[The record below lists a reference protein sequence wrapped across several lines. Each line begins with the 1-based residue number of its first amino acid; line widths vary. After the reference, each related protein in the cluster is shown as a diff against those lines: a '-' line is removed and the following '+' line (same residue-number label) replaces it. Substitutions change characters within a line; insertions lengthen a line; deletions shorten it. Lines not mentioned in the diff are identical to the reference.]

1 MLPPRAYAEPVSP
14 FSTGTRPAP
23 STSDARATLVVAAAA
38 ADLEQFPTTAF
49 APIGARNTLDALRL
63 IERWKPRVVAIDW
76 DSPDFDSLS
85 ICAGARQSP
94 GTGILALTVSPERA
108 PQALHAGCHAI
119 LLKPFAP
126 NLLVARIGRLARE
139 LPTGPAASR
148 LAGTLAQSG
157 INRAWPEVAC
167 PTCSRSGAVS
177 FEHSSHR
184 RDWYACLACHAVW
197 EGRRQE

>member
-1 MLPPRAYAEPVSP
+1 MLPPRAYAEPLPP
-14 FSTGTRPAP
+14 FSAGTRPEP
-23 STSDARATLVVAAAA
+23 SASDARATLVVAAAA
-38 ADLEQFPTTAF
+38 ADLERFPTTAL

-76 DSPDFDSLS
+76 DSPDFDGLS

-108 PQALHAGCHAI
+108 PQALNGGCHAI
-119 LLKPFAP
+119 LLKPFPP

-139 LPTGPAASR
+139 LPTEPAASR
-148 LAGTLAQSG
+148 AAHRLGQSG
-157 INRAWPEVAC
+157 INRTWPEVAC
-167 PTCSRSGAVS
+167 PTCRRPGAVS

-184 RDWYACLACHAVW
+184 RDWYACLACNAVW
-197 EGRRQE
+197 EARRQE